1 MPTYDDV
8 RAHSAAQLCLNLC
21 NCLGCSPP
29 GSSVHAISQARILQW
44 VAISF
49 SNLWSVTSIST
60 KRYQTA
66 SLFWISAFF
75 FSYHR
80 DMQYGYLFIYFL
92 KRICKSMF
100 FWEWENGNSMEVK
113 GRRARR
119 WCKMNIWYKHLLSSG
134 PRICTLMCLL
144 LETSQPH
151 FKWKSKVNAETES
164 QRTHFIYPR
173 STSCWV
179 TGQDEYVF
187 WF

>member
-1 MPTYDDV
+1 MTMYVLTQLLSCVWIFATAWAVAHQAPLSMGFPKPEYWSGLPFPSSTYGQSL
-8 RAHSAAQLCLNLC
+8 AYPWN
-21 NCLGCSPP
+21 
-29 GSSVHAISQARILQW
+29 
-44 VAISF
+44 
-49 SNLWSVTSIST
+49 ST
-60 KRYQTA
+60 KLPLCFEY
-66 SLFWISAFF
+66 LPFF

-80 DMQYGYLFIYFL
+80 DMQYGYLFICFL

-100 FWEWENGNSMEVK
+100 FWEWENGNSLEVK

-119 WCKMNIWYKHLLSSG
+119 WCKMKIWYKHLLSSG